1 QQMNQEDIAHLERE
15 GGIELQISDE
25 ETAVLTPEDVE
36 ISSEDIPGWLVAS
49 EGKLTVALDVTITEE
64 LKQEGI
70 ARELV
75 NRIQNLRKDSNLEV
89 QDKIHIVLQASV
101 PEVNA
106 AVENFR
112 DYIQAETQALS
123 LELADHVVDGTI
135 LEVDDYQ
142 VNIHIRTEA
151 VVA

>member
-1 QQMNQEDIAHLERE
+1 
-15 GGIELQISDE
+15 
-25 ETAVLTPEDVE
+25 
-36 ISSEDIPGWLVAS
+36 
-49 EGKLTVALDVTITEE
+49 VALDVTITQE

-75 NRIQNLRKDSNLEV
+75 NRIQNLRKDNNLEV
-89 QDKIHIVLQASV
+89 QDKIHIALQASV
-101 PEVNA
+101 PEVNT

-123 LELADHVVDGTI
+123 LELTENVVDGTL

-142 VNIHIRTEA
+142 VNIRIRTEA
-151 VVA
+151 VIA

>member
-1 QQMNQEDIAHLERE
+1 
-15 GGIELQISDE
+15 
-25 ETAVLTPEDVE
+25 VLTPEDVE

-101 PEVNA
+101 QEVNA

-123 LELADHVVDGTI
+123 LELTDNVVDGTL

-142 VNIHIRTEA
+142 VNIRIRTEA